1 LEHRRAKKF
10 YVRVHKGQ
18 FARGIAKQQRRER
31 LLHHIKELAPSGT
44 STQARKRKYGNIE
57 PKPSAALPHI
67 AFEDDEELLRS
78 SPYEHHHISQGT
90 RHKIDLLKW
99 LGDNEDDPALKVQHF
114 FDILQTDLT
123 LF

>member
-1 LEHRRAKKF
+1 LEHRRAKRF

-44 STQARKRKYGNIE
+44 STRTRKRKYGNIE
-57 PKPSAALPHI
+57 AALPHI
-67 AFEDDEELLRS
+67 AFEDDEELPQS
-78 SPYEHHHISQGT
+78 FPHKHHHISRGT
-90 RHKIDLLKW
+90 RHKIDLLRW
-99 LGDNEDDPALKVQHF
+99 LGDNEDDPALKVQYF
-114 FDILQTDLT
+114 FDVLQKDLT